1 MPRENR
7 KRGKKYKKQEQH
19 EPHKEVI
26 ETQPLQEPTWIVSES
41 SPNTH
46 DPEAPFG
53 FLDVEV
59 KAYFRTVD
67 LQIRDWQEDS
77 EGNAEEEGVDPNES
91 EWHTSCVCCVV

>member
-7 KRGKKYKKQEQH
+7 KRGKKYKKKQEEH

-26 ETQPLQEPTWIVSES
+26 ETQPQGEPTWIVSES
-41 SPNTH
+41 SSRPANAH

-53 FLDVEV
+53 FLDVDV

-67 LQIRDWQEDS
+67 LQIRDWQENS
-77 EGNAEEEGVDPNES
+77 EGNTEGEGIDPNES
-91 EWHTSCVCCVV
+91 E